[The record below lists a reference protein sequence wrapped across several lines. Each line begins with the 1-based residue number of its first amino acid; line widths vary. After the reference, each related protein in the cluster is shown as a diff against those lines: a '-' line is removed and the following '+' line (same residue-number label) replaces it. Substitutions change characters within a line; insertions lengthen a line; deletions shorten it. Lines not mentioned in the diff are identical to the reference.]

1 MTVVVNEMDVEV
13 QPTEREARGERAP
26 AAKPP
31 DENKL
36 LELFAYEQWRQAR
49 LQAD

>member
-1 MTVVVNEMDVEV
+1 MAVVVNEMDVEV
-13 QPTEREARGERAP
+13 QPDDRESRAERRPQSNA
-26 AAKPP
+26 P

-36 LELFAYEQWRQAR
+36 LEMFAYEQWRQAR